1 MAYSKLTW
9 TTGTAITPDRLNER
23 EEIVYRMQR
32 LFPDY
37 AMTQIAWYHNSR
49 WGGRNLGNAVTDAQW
64 KAIKNGTF
72 DDMYVGDYLVINK
85 ITYRIAGFDLFLHT
99 GDTETTAHH
108 ITIVPDQTLYNAQ
121 MNTTNT
127 TDGAY
132 WNSAMKQT
140 NLADALTTVK
150 AAFGE
155 AHILTRRALLANAA
169 SNGVTTGW
177 AWQSTQIDLMSEA
190 QVYGHTAWGKG
201 GYDSGTEIS
210 QFPLFRM
217 APALRFYRN
226 MWYWLKDVASASWFA
241 NANDGGLATYSGAS
255 TTGGVRP
262 FFSIIG

>member
-23 EEIVYRMQR
+23 EAILNRMNKI
-32 LFPDY
+32 LPDDGDING
-37 AMTQIAWYHNSR
+37 AGFHNSIYR
-49 WGGRNLGNAVTDAQW
+49 GKQLGTSVTSAQW
-64 KAIKNGTF
+64 AAIKAGTF
-72 DDMYVGDYLVINK
+72 DGMFVGDYWVINK
-85 ITYRIAGFDLFLHT
+85 ITYRIAGFNLFLHT

-226 MWYWLKDVASASWFA
+226 MWYWLKDVASATWFA
-241 NANDGGLATYSGAS
+241 TASDDGCAGCGDVSGA
-255 TTGGVRP
+255 GGVRP